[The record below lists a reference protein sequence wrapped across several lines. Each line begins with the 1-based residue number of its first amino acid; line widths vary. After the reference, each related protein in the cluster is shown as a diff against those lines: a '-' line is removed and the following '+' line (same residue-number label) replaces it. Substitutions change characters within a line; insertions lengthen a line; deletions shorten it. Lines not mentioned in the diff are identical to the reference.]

1 MPITPWNWL
10 WSATTVAFL
19 VRARLRPRGR
29 AVLQPFAA
37 SSAVAAGVA
46 WYGIQGPWHLL
57 LFPVFP
63 LLYVAAAQMRL
74 PAPRAEAQVTGSI
87 TVAYAPDKDAK
98 LRREPRRRKPAAK
111 SSNPMT
117 WSTVA
122 WIPTAVAA
130 IVLLAF
136 GVDEFWVI
144 APVFPL
150 SPILA
155 AGLWRRLDRL
165 KVFAG
170 ADVRVLATLIAL
182 EVGVAVAAI
191 SAPESVPAVFDTAA
205 TSGRPT
211 SSGAPEVTPTT
222 LPPVLVEG
230 NGMLAIVVTGS
241 VAQED
246 GSTIVIPVEGAFVTL
261 TPTVGAGRFA
271 LSDVSGR
278 AAFEVD
284 PGLYTVFVV
293 PPGNRWSVMRG
304 CRDLLERYPVSAGE
318 VWTWQVPLVDD
329 NAAVAYGSVTRCN
342 DLSVPVLS
350 RAESPGSALGR

>member
-10 WSATTVAFL
+10 WSATTVALL

-37 SSAVAAGVA
+37 SAAVAAAVA
-46 WYGIQGPWHLL
+46 WFGIEGPWHLL

-63 LLYVAAAQMRL
+63 LLYVAAAQVGM
-74 PAPRAEAQVTGSI
+74 PAPRVEAPVTGSI
-87 TVAYAPDKDAK
+87 TVAYAPEKPATV
-98 LRREPRRRKPAAK
+98 RREARRRRT
-111 SSNPMT
+111 SRTSNPMT
-117 WSTVA
+117 LSPVA
-122 WIPTAVAA
+122 WVPTAVAA

-136 GVDEFWVI
+136 GVGEFWVI

-150 SPILA
+150 APILA

-170 ADVRVLATLIAL
+170 ADVRVLATLVAL
-182 EVGVAVAAI
+182 ELGVAVAAI
-191 SAPESVPAVFDTAA
+191 TAPESVPAVFDTAA
-205 TSGRPT
+205 TSGRPLG
-211 SSGAPEVTPTT
+211 SGGLGVTTTT
-222 LPPVLVEG
+222 LAPVLVEG
-230 NGMLAIVVTGS
+230 NGMLAIVITGL

-261 TPTVGAGRFA
+261 TPAVGAGRFA
-271 LSDVSGR
+271 LSDGNGR
-278 AAFEVD
+278 AAFQVD
-284 PGLYTVFVV
+284 PGLYTAFVV

-304 CRDLLERYPVSAGE
+304 CSALLERYPVAAGE

-329 NAAVAYGSVTRCN
+329 DAAAAYGSVTRCN
-342 DLSVPVLS
+342 DLSVPMLS
-350 RAESPGSALGR
+350 EAG